1 MPEYIERDALVKRI
15 VDEQAENHVGCG
27 NAGYKIG
34 YHNGLSMA
42 RAMVLTAP
50 AADLDPVKHGR
61 WIAQDE
67 GRTRFMCSVCKSKN
81 HRGGENYCPNC
92 GAKMDGGDAE

>member
-42 RAMVLTAP
+42 RAMVLNAP
-50 AADLDPVKHGR
+50 AADVEPVKHGR
-61 WIAQDE
+61 WERVPSNGIGGTA
-67 GRTRFMCSVCKSKN
+67 RCSICGKAIY
-81 HRGGENYCPNC
+81 GYYTMNYCPNC
-92 GAKMDGGDAE
+92 GAKMD